1 MLADQMQITSA
12 LGHVWSARLESIKM
26 NLTKIFASLLLVAR
40 LQFGAPV
47 SIQSVRKDTIRM
59 NKANL
64 NATYVKVVTP
74 EGDDQRCALLVPLAA
89 TTTAPVTPVR
99 FVLVRFAR
107 TGQTSHFELL
117 VIGALW
123 VGMRMRH
130 LILATFAPAAMSPQI
145 LTLARRLA
153 HLALPIGTMMVPQVN
168 VHLA

>member
-1 MLADQMQITSA
+1 M
-12 LGHVWSARLESIKM
+12 
-26 NLTKIFASLLLVAR
+26 
-40 LQFGAPV
+40 
-47 SIQSVRKDTIRM
+47 
-59 NKANL
+59 
-64 NATYVKVVTP
+64 
-74 EGDDQRCALLVPLAA
+74 
-89 TTTAPVTPVR
+89 
-99 FVLVRFAR
+99 RFAR